1 MYSTNGAFIYM
12 FGYLGYLFYVYQET
26 IKATKKYV
34 VSYLLIKI
42 YNINIFMQKSALIS
56 IRSFVIYITRIS
68 TYHAS
73 YYSNTPSHL
82 NNFSCVDVNKMY
94 NMIFNALEGN
104 SFLFI
109 GRGNQFRCALVCCNL
124 LVKKNSPL

>member
-1 MYSTNGAFIYM
+1 
-12 FGYLGYLFYVYQET
+12 
-26 IKATKKYV
+26 
-34 VSYLLIKI
+34 
-42 YNINIFMQKSALIS
+42 MQKAALIS

-68 TYHAS
+68 TYYAS

-94 NMIFNALEGN
+94 NMTLNALEGN

-109 GRGNQFRCALVCCNL
+109 GRGNEFRCALACCNL
-124 LVKKNSPL
+124 VAKKNSPF

>member
-1 MYSTNGAFIYM
+1 
-12 FGYLGYLFYVYQET
+12 
-26 IKATKKYV
+26 
-34 VSYLLIKI
+34 
-42 YNINIFMQKSALIS
+42 MQKSALIS

-104 SFLFI
+104 YFLFI